1 MSFDIKNYLIENGL
15 TLNSRKRKLREY
27 EEKDELQKLRD
38 QLRAIQDQFGFVD
51 GKAPTTGV
59 ATRDDQVMKNYEKVA
74 GNLPQRIKDLE
85 DEQAKQSDER
95 NPS

>member
-15 TLNSRKRKLREY
+15 TANSKRRKLREY
-27 EEKDELQKLRD
+27 EKEDELQNLRD

-59 ATRDDQVMKNYEKVA
+59 ATRDDQVMKNYQKVV
-74 GNLPQRIKDLE
+74 GDLPQRIKDLE
-85 DEQAKQSDER
+85 DKQAKQSDER
-95 NPS
+95 KSS